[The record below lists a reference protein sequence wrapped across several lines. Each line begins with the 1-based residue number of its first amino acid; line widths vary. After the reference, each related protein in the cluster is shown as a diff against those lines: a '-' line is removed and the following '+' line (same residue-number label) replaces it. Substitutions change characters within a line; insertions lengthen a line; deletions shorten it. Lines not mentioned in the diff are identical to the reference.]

1 MKLSGQIG
9 KAINNAYKRIDE
21 LENDLQFIE
30 KERQHIDMAI
40 LPESK
45 FRTGWKQLV
54 KLYNSSDGHCLKE
67 GCGKATLQY
76 WANNVPGG
84 MDESKWFWRTV
95 LVIAVK
101 RNWAV
106 ESINHSNCRKYKFN

>member
-1 MKLSGQIG
+1 MGSPVERIFD
-9 KAINNAYKRIDE
+9 KAFTHIDE
-21 LENDLQFIE
+21 LETIIQYL
-30 KERQHIDMAI
+30 KSERQHVDMAI

-76 WANNVPGG
+76 WANQVPGG

-101 RNWAV
+101 RNLAV